1 MQKNK
6 QQKPFNESQF
16 TRNMLSKIRLYEAE
30 EVETSQENSSE
41 DAVVIPESDP
51 YFNDLKNNLIKF
63 VGGVNLGSDSLVV
76 YPKDNDVIF
85 NGSITSL
92 NGLKFQFRYNDQ
104 SGGLY
109 IWSDSV
115 LLNKDTIDKLNK
127 LVTLKEQF
135 STYWDENISNYKK

>member
-41 DAVVIPESDP
+41 DTVVIPESDP

-115 LLNKDTIDKLNK
+115 LLTKDTIDKLNK

>member
-6 QQKPFNESQF
+6 QQKTFNESQF

-30 EVETSQENSSE
+30 EVGTPQENSSE